1 MLSKNVV
8 KEADILVTKT
18 KEQEIEK
25 TDAKLRKTYL
35 IKEEMELEVQSL
47 RKQVATLSLDK

>member
-1 MLSKNVV
+1 MN
-8 KEADILVTKT
+8 

-35 IKEEMELEVQSL
+35 IKEEMEIEVQSL
-47 RKQVATLSLDK
+47 RKQVATLSLDKQTIL